1 MLKGIALGLMGLCS
15 SVVLAAEAPIVAT
28 PEQQFEADVSYLL
41 NSSKTDGATSD
52 RKQNLTANA
61 LWKRMQG
68 VWGQEIKAQAV
79 SSQSNQ
85 NNDDLERY
93 LLSGK
98 LMHQQTPSVYQ
109 FAKLQLEKDLN
120 TVFDYQATLSTGVG
134 YDFVRDDVQVLT
146 GELGA
151 GVRYNNFQDQT
162 QKDTQELVGTV
173 GVHYERKL
181 TDTTRFVQ
189 DLGYEYGEDASIL
202 RSKTEVSVAISKQI
216 SGVVSYQ
223 VKDTMADAADARD
236 TVMAVGIKYKH

>member
-15 SVVLAAEAPIVAT
+15 CVVLAAEAPIVAT

-41 NSSKTDGATSD
+41 NSSKTDGASSD

-61 LWKRMQG
+61 VWKRMQG
-68 VWGQEIKAQAV
+68 VWGQEVKAQAV

-120 TVFDYQATLSTGVG
+120 TAFDYQATLSAGVG
-134 YDFVRDDVQVLT
+134 YDFIRDDVQVLT

-151 GVRYNNFQDQT
+151 GVRYNNFKDQT
-162 QKDTQELVGTV
+162 QQDTQELVGTA

-236 TVMAVGIKYKH
+236 TVMAVGMKYKH

>member
-1 MLKGIALGLMGLCS
+1 MLKSIALGVMSVCS
-15 SVVLAAEAPIVAT
+15 GVVVAAEAPIVAT

-41 NSSKTDGATSD
+41 NSSKTDGASSD

-68 VWGQEIKAQAV
+68 VWGQEVKAQAV

-120 TVFDYQATLSTGVG
+120 TVFDYQATLSAGVG

-151 GVRYNNFQDQT
+151 GVRYNNFKDQT
-162 QKDTQELVGTV
+162 QKDTQELVGTA

>member
-1 MLKGIALGLMGLCS
+1 MSIRLVCGLISLLS
-15 SVVLAAEAPIVAT
+15 SAAFAAEAPIVAT
-28 PEQQFEADVSYLL
+28 PQQQLEADLSYLL
-41 NSSKTDGATSD
+41 NSAKADGSTSD
-52 RKQNLTANA
+52 RKQNLTANV

-85 NNDDLERY
+85 HNDDLERY

-98 LMHQQTPSVYQ
+98 LMHQQTPSIYQ

-120 TVFDYQATLSTGVG
+120 TVFDYQATLSAGVG
-134 YDFVRDDVQVLT
+134 YDFIRDDLQVLT

-151 GVRYNNFQDQT
+151 GVRHNNFKDQA
-162 QKDTQELVGTV
+162 QNDTQELVGTAA
-173 GVHYERKL
+173 VHYERKL

-202 RSKTEVSVAISKQI
+202 RSKSEVSVAISKQI

-223 VKDTMADAADARD
+223 IKDTMADAADSRD